1 MSQSFKNY
9 EKCLAY
15 PILNTYNPP
24 HLRDTMSKT
33 TKLKLFWN
41 IKLKYIIQN
50 HTSALLHNCKNGFW
64 KGGSV
69 LVDSCQEYMSPFT
82 QNKFIFPEAWKSLS
96 IWLYRSW
103 EKCVKSQPVFTCSK
117 LTIETQSRVWN
128 MFKVK

>member
-64 KGGSV
+64 KVGSV

-82 QNKFIFPEAWKSLS
+82 QNKFIFLKLEYLAISQLRKMCQIPAGIYLLKVNN
-96 IWLYRSW
+96 RNT
-103 EKCVKSQPVFTCSK
+103 KQGVKYV
-117 LTIETQSRVWN
+117 QSE
-128 MFKVK
+128 VK